1 MTPGEVALKRALPPY
16 LADQLPNIEI
26 EEKGGSV
33 VYGEFLEKLEAISQ
47 TISPRVVVRTRYIN
61 HRSLAYSTPEKA
73 ITKNVTELPLSVQF
87 WAIVTVLVGAVS
99 AMLGV
104 FVWQLVLALSTGSWA
119 TAWPVPVWGSLLSLC
134 LFLTIAAGVK
144 YRLLNGH

>member
-1 MTPGEVALKRALPPY
+1 MTPGEVALKRALPSY

-33 VYGEFLEKLEAISQ
+33 AYGEFLEKLEAISQ
-47 TISPRVVVRTRYIN
+47 TISPRVVVRIRDIN
-61 HRSLAYSTPEKA
+61 HRSLAYSIP
-73 ITKNVTELPLSVQF
+73 LPLSVQF

-104 FVWQLVLALSTGSWA
+104 FVWQLVLALSTGS
-119 TAWPVPVWGSLLSLC
+119 
-134 LFLTIAAGVK
+134 
-144 YRLLNGH
+144 